1 MSDRIV
7 GILLAIA
14 GVLAVATMALL
25 GFDAWR
31 AARTGP
37 HWRRRL
43 LHAGLALLAAVGVP
57 ACGSGAEPQPPVT
70 GQTPADPTPLP
81 DTPEWKHVE
90 ATWREASEVA
100 TGKRGPY
107 PFDRAG
113 KEKLL
118 AELKK
123 ALAGVEALHQRAALG
138 DAAAGL
144 LKQDL
149 VLLEHGVQEKRPTE
163 IGMEKA
169 SCYEAMAL
177 RPVEDSMTRLS
188 ARLPLLENL
197 AADAKVQPHV
207 VGKVIATV
215 ERDIATLGDDKLTS
229 RVPEPDRLKAE
240 SIRTAAAALVAKLRA
255 ALPQLEGGKPK

>member
-1 MSDRIV
+1 MTERLLNA
-7 GILLAIA
+7 LLALV
-14 GVLAVATMALL
+14 GVLAVAALALL
-25 GFDAWR
+25 GLDAWR

-37 HWRRRL
+37 RWRRRL
-43 LHAGLALLAAVGVP
+43 VTAGLALLATVGVP
-57 ACGSGAEPQPPVT
+57 ACESGAEPQRPVT

-90 ATWREASEVA
+90 ATWREAREVA
-100 TGKRGPY
+100 SGKRGRY

-113 KEKLL
+113 KERLL
-118 AELKK
+118 ADLKK

-149 VLLEHGVQEKRPTE
+149 ALLEHGVQEKRPTE
-163 IGMEKA
+163 TEMEMA

-188 ARLPLLENL
+188 ARLPLLEKL
-197 AADAKVQPHV
+197 ATDAKVQPRV
-207 VGKVIATV
+207 VSKVIATV
-215 ERDIATLGDDKLTS
+215 ERDIATLGDEKLLQS
-229 RVPEPDRLKAE
+229 VVEPDRLKAE
-240 SIRTAAAALVAKLRA
+240 GIRKSAAALVAKLKA
-255 ALPQLEGGKPK
+255 MLPQARDPNGK